1 MTIAAMPY
9 DTVAADAAPVTPGA
23 VPQTRTRVPA
33 TPRAVPATPSGAFV
47 KGLTRAQ
54 RITAAV
60 VVAAA
65 LALAGIGLYLSFEHV
80 ATFAHD
86 RLHFQTIGMARL
98 FTGGVD
104 VGILVLIGI
113 DLLMAWIN
121 RPMSQ
126 IRYPVW
132 LLTGAT
138 IVLNAASAAPQSGG
152 WHLIDYL
159 AVFAHGIVPI
169 LFIVIVE
176 FARSAIERAVHPED
190 RPAGTGVP
198 LARWL
203 LSPLPT
209 FFLWRRMKVW
219 AVKTYDQ
226 AVELERDLKIYRAQ
240 LKRRFGSVRKAP
252 ADALLPLTMAPYGL
266 TIDEA
271 LALPQRE
278 REQERALARRLKDDQ
293 AAEEAAEAERATQA
307 EIAALKRQGA
317 VQAARHEVAA
327 TTGQAETRARAE
339 LVSAERAATAETEA
353 IESAAVAE
361 ANARRA
367 AAERRAA
374 EDRERAAGIEF
385 EAAGT
390 EEAAAGTRARAAEMA
405 LREET
410 AKAEAARAR
419 QTTVEAEAAAAEA
432 ATRAAGMRLQAAEAE
447 RQAVEIEDEL
457 SLSKRD
463 RTGRRIVRLAFT
475 EADGNPESL
484 SLAYLVDAFNVSTTT
499 AGEYRKAAVEAYEGG
514 YRP

>member
-9 DTVAADAAPVTPGA
+9 ETATANGTPVKPGA

-33 TPRAVPATPSGAFV
+33 APHAVPATPTDGFV
-47 KGLTRAQ
+47 KGLPRAQ

-60 VVAAA
+60 VVLAA

-80 ATFAHD
+80 ASFAHE
-86 RLHFQTIGMARL
+86 RLNFQTIGKARL

-113 DLLMAWIN
+113 DLLMAWIK

-159 AVFAHGIVPI
+159 AVFAHGIVPV

-176 FARSAIERAVHPED
+176 FARSAIERAVHPEE
-190 RPAGTGVP
+190 RPAGSGVP
-198 LARWL
+198 AARWFL
-203 LSPLPT
+203 APGPT
-209 FFLWRRMKVW
+209 FLLWRRMKVW
-219 AVKTYDQ
+219 TVKTYDET
-226 AVELERDLKIYRAQ
+226 VGLERDLKIYRAQ
-240 LKRRFGSVRKAP
+240 LKRRYGSVRKAP

-266 TIDEA
+266 TIEEA

-278 REQERALARRLKDDQ
+278 KEQERALAQRLKDD
-293 AAEEAAEAERATQA
+293 EAAEKAREADRAAQA
-307 EIAALKRQGA
+307 EIDALRRQGA
-317 VQAARHEVAA
+317 VQAARHEVTS

-353 IESAAVAE
+353 IESAATAE

-367 AAERRAA
+367 AADRRAA
-374 EDRERAAGIEF
+374 EDRERAAGIELD
-385 EAAGT
+385 AAGT
-390 EEAAAGTRARAAEMA
+390 EEAAAGMRARAAEMA

-410 AKAEAARAR
+410 AKAESERAR
-419 QTTVEAEAAAAEA
+419 QAAAETEAATAEAAA
-432 ATRAAGMRLQAAEAE
+432 RAAGTRLKAAEAE
-447 RQAVEIEDEL
+447 RRAVEVEDEL
-457 SLSKRD
+457 NLGKRE
-463 RTGRRIVRLAFT
+463 RAGRRVVRLA
-475 EADGNPESL
+475 AGNPESL
-484 SLAYLVDAFNVSTTT
+484 TLADVVEAFNVSTTT
-499 AGEYRKAAVEAYEGG
+499 AGEYRKAAIEAYQDG

>member
-9 DTVAADAAPVTPGA
+9 DTVAADAAPVTSGA

-33 TPRAVPATPSGAFV
+33 TPHAIPETRTNTFV
-47 KGLTRAQ
+47 KGLTRPQ
-54 RITAAV
+54 RITAGV
-60 VVAAA
+60 VVAGA

-80 ATFAHD
+80 AAFAFE

-104 VGILVLIGI
+104 VGILVLIAI

-121 RPMSQ
+121 RPMRQ

-138 IVLNAASAAPQSGG
+138 IVLNAASAAPNAGAWG
-152 WHLIDYL
+152 LIDYL

-176 FARSAIERAVHPED
+176 VGRNAIERAVHPEE
-190 RPAGTGVP
+190 RPGGTGVP
-198 LARWL
+198 LARWF

-209 FFLWRRMKVW
+209 FFLWRRMKLW
-219 AVKTYDQ
+219 AIETYDQ
-226 AVELERDLKIYRAQ
+226 TVILERDLKIYRAS
-240 LKRRFGSVRKAP
+240 LKRRFVSVRKAP
-252 ADALLPLTMAPYGL
+252 AEARLPLAMARYGM

-271 LALPQRE
+271 LALPQQE
-278 REQERALARRLKDDQ
+278 KEQERALAQRVKDD
-293 AAEEAAEAERATQA
+293 EAAETDREADRATQA

-317 VQAARHEVAA
+317 VQAARHEVTS

-367 AAERRAA
+367 AAARKAA
-374 EDRERAAGIEF
+374 EDRERAAGIELDV
-385 EAAGT
+385 AGT

-405 LREET
+405 LREEA
-410 AKAEAARAR
+410 AKAETVRAR
-419 QTTVEAEAAAAEA
+419 QATAEAEVAIAEA
-432 ATRAAGMRLQAAEAE
+432 TTRAAGMRLQAAEAE
-447 RQAVEIEDEL
+447 RRAVEIEDEL

-484 SLAYLVDAFNVSTTT
+484 SLAYLVDTFNVSTTT